1 MASSI
6 VLTHQKALIVIV
18 VQLQSAL
25 GLSSI
30 STTQDR
36 RKKKVVMLSCL
47 IIRTRGNYRSLTLLD
62 HAYLAHFARP
72 TVCVTK
78 LTFLCLPSDDE

>member
-1 MASSI
+1 M
-6 VLTHQKALIVIV
+6 IV

-62 HAYLAHFARP
+62 HAYLAFVARP
-72 TVCVTK
+72 TR
-78 LTFLCLPSDDE
+78 LCHKVNFPLLAIRR